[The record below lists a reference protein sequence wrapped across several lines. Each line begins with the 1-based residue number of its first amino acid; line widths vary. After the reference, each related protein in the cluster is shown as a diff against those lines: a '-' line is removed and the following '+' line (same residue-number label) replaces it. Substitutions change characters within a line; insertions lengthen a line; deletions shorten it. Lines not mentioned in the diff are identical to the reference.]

1 MILSAFLPV
10 EKVSQ
15 MSVFCLKR
23 DSLAK
28 KQEIGCKRYIDYQSV
43 VYHVFKTRFFANLLF
58 YLDRLFI
65 FENLF

>member
-15 MSVFCLKR
+15 MPVFLLKW

-28 KQEIGCKRYIDYQSV
+28 KQKIGCERYIDYQWIMVS
-43 VYHVFKTRFFANLLF
+43 
-58 YLDRLFI
+58 
-65 FENLF
+65 